1 MAKTATGKRFLSSI
15 LFLNSHFILET
26 VTKSAT
32 KAANSKTNKAGE
44 SDVYMRL
51 HSFAISFSPYMHP
64 TLANYTFYHCYINL
78 RQAQARALRLSDLL
92 QREHE
97 EMERGESRPR

>member
-1 MAKTATGKRFLSSI
+1 MAKTATGDRSLSSVF
-15 LFLNSHFILET
+15 FLGPHYILET

-32 KAANSKTNKAGE
+32 KAANSKTTKAGE
-44 SDVYMRL
+44 FDVYICASFTVSRIVFL
-51 HSFAISFSPYMHP
+51 LFHSSQLLLT
-64 TLANYTFYHCYINL
+64 TLFTKL

-97 EMERGESRPR
+97 EMERGESRPC